1 MSKPINFWGYSM
13 EAKGQGFLYNINQL
27 IKILAAA
34 LIVGVIVYLLNLFSI
49 LYINKGAL
57 NNFTTIFFSIILEG
71 LPFIIL
77 GSFISSLI
85 QVFVSED
92 RLARLIPRN
101 KLLGTL
107 IAAFI
112 GFLFPVCECAIVP
125 IVKRLIKKGLP
136 LNMAVT
142 FMLAVPIIN
151 PIVLASTYY
160 AFLGKPYMV
169 FLRAGFGVACAM
181 IIGYLASI
189 LQNNNPLKYN
199 IDHEEH
205 QCSCGHHGHEHHH
218 HHEHCHEHCHEHEH
232 NNSKWSEI
240 IGHTNSEVYDVGK
253 LFIIGAFLA
262 AILQTFIP
270 RQFILS
276 IGSGNLSSIIVMMTL
291 AFVLSICS
299 ETDAFIAR
307 TFLNQFTTG
316 SIIGFLI
323 LGPMIDIKNTIMLSG
338 NFKLGF
344 VIKLLFLIISVCF
357 LAAVAVGFI
366 PPWILGV

>member
-1 MSKPINFWGYSM
+1 M
-13 EAKGQGFLYNINQL
+13 EAKGQRFFYNINQL
-27 IKILAAA
+27 IKILVAA
-34 LIVGVIVYLLNLFSI
+34 LLIAVIVYMLKLFSI
-49 LYINKGAL
+49 LYINKSIL

-71 LPFIIL
+71 IPFIIL

-85 QVFVSED
+85 QVFVSEE
-92 RLARLIPRN
+92 RLARFIPRN
-101 KLLGTL
+101 KLLGTF

-112 GFLFPVCECAIVP
+112 GLLFPVCECAIVP

-151 PIVLASTYY
+151 PIVLVSTYY

-169 FLRAGFGVACAM
+169 FLRAGFGVAAAM

-189 LQNNNPLKYN
+189 LQTNDPLKN
-199 IDHEEH
+199 SIDHEEH
-205 QCSCGHHGHEHHH
+205 ECSCGHHNHVHHH
-218 HHEHCHEHCHEHEH
+218 HNEHFHEHEH
-232 NNSKWSEI
+232 TNSKWSEI

-262 AILQTFIP
+262 AALQTFIP
-270 RQFILS
+270 RQLILS

-307 TFLNQFTTG
+307 TFLNQFTLG

-344 VIKLLFLIISVCF
+344 VIKLVFLIIAICF
-357 LAAVAVGFI
+357 IAAVVVGFI
-366 PPWILGV
+366 PSWIFGY

>member
-1 MSKPINFWGYSM
+1 M
-13 EAKGQGFLYNINQL
+13 EIKEQEFLYNISQV
-27 IKILAAA
+27 IKILVVA
-34 LIVGVIVYLLNLFSI
+34 LIGGVIVYLLNLFSI
-49 LYINKGAL
+49 LYINKGTL
-57 NNFTTIFFSIILEG
+57 NNFTTILFSIILEG

-85 QVFVSED
+85 QVFVSEE
-92 RLARLIPRN
+92 RLARLIPKN

-107 IAAFI
+107 IAASI
-112 GFLFPVCECAIVP
+112 GLFFPVCECAIVP
-125 IVKRLIKKGLP
+125 IVRRLIKKGLP

-169 FLRAGFGVACAM
+169 CLRAGFGIVCAM

-189 LQNNNPLKYN
+189 LQNNNPLKYD
-199 IDHEEH
+199 IKHEGQ
-205 QCSCGHHGHEHHH
+205 QCSCGHHSHEHH
-218 HHEHCHEHCHEHEH
+218 HHEHCHEHEN

-270 RQFILS
+270 RQLILS

-316 SIIGFLI
+316 SIVGFLI

-357 LAAVAVGFI
+357 LAAVVVGFI
-366 PPWILGV
+366 PSWILGI

>member
-1 MSKPINFWGYSM
+1 M
-13 EAKGQGFLYNINQL
+13 EAKGQRFLYNINQL
-27 IKILAAA
+27 IKILAIAV
-34 LIVGVIVYLLNLFSI
+34 IVVVIVYILNSFSL
-49 LYINKGAL
+49 LYINKSAL

-71 LPFIIL
+71 IPFIIL

-85 QVFVSED
+85 QVFVSEE

-101 KLLGTL
+101 KLLGTF

-112 GFLFPVCECAIVP
+112 GLLFPVCECAIVP

-169 FLRAGFGVACAM
+169 FLRAGFGVASAM
-181 IIGYLASI
+181 IIGYLVSI
-189 LQNNNPLKYN
+189 LQTNNPLKNN
-199 IDHEEH
+199 INHDEQE
-205 QCSCGHHGHEHHH
+205 CSCGHHSHSHGHHH
-218 HHEHCHEHCHEHEH
+218 HHEHLHEHDDG
-232 NNSKWSEI
+232 KWSEI

-262 AILQTFIP
+262 AALQTFIP
-270 RQFILS
+270 RQLILS

-307 TFLNQFTTG
+307 TFLNQFTVG

-344 VIKLLFLIISVCF
+344 VIKLIFLIICICF

-366 PPWILGV
+366 PSWIFGY